1 MMGVEPARLG
11 RYEIVRPLAR
21 GGMAELFLARAT
33 GIQGFEKLVV
43 VKRILPEMARDD
55 EYVEMF
61 LDEARLAAGLH
72 HSNIVQ
78 VYDIGEHEGAPFF
91 AMEYLHGEDVR
102 AILQTALQKRQR
114 PPLEHALSVAI
125 GVAAGL
131 HYAHELH
138 DGEGR
143 PLGIVH
149 RDVSPHNVAVTFDGG
164 VKLLDF
170 GVAKTRRRQSAT
182 RHGTLKGK
190 LGYMSPEQCRGDELD
205 RRSDVFAVAIL
216 LWELVTGRRLYG
228 GRSDFGV
235 MKSIVETDA
244 PRPSMV
250 WPACPPE
257 LEALVMRGLRRE
269 REGRFATAEE
279 LQLALEAF
287 AREQRLAVS
296 GVGLGHW
303 VRELFG
309 ERATRP
315 PEVERT
321 TTLYDLIVPEDDA
334 TGATVVDGVVTA
346 KGGRF
351 AKSAGDNDAEAD
363 GAGGG
368 GTGDTDAEARAPARH
383 TRAVARRK
391 RPRWLPY
398 ALGGAAAIAASIG
411 AWRVVVV
418 MRQPKPAPALS
429 VTPMS
434 TVRPPAAPTPARTI
448 PAPPAT
454 GAVRGV
460 DPPPVDVQLKPPQ
473 PLREEPLLHAATRNP
488 KRPRPAHHAPTRAD
502 HPTRPAEPARID
514 LDAPLPPK

>member
-1 MMGVEPARLG
+1 MMMGVEPQRLG
-11 RYEIVRPLAR
+11 RYEILRPLAR

-43 VKRILPEMARDD
+43 VKRILPALSRDA

-78 VYDIGEHEGAPFF
+78 VYDIGEADGTPFF

-102 AILQTALQKRQR
+102 AILQAALVARQR

-131 HYAHELH
+131 HYAHELR
-138 DGEGR
+138 DGEGK

-216 LWELVTGRRLYG
+216 LWELVTGRRLFG

-235 MKSIVETDA
+235 MKSIVEIDA
-244 PRPSMV
+244 PRPSV
-250 WPACPPE
+250 LWRDCPPA

-269 REGRFATAEE
+269 REGRFSTAEE

-287 AREQRLAVS
+287 ARAERLAVS

-303 VRELFG
+303 VKELFG
-309 ERATRP
+309 ERAVRP
-315 PEVERT
+315 PEVDRT
-321 TTLYDLIVPEDDA
+321 TTLYDLIVADDDGSA
-334 TGATVVDGVVTA
+334 ATVVDGVVTA
-346 KGGRF
+346 QPAAAVG
-351 AKSAGDNDAEAD
+351 ASKSAEAAESAESSRAS
-363 GAGGG
+363 GSIS
-368 GTGDTDAEARAPARH
+368 TDSSLAPVRQ
-383 TRAVARRK
+383 TRAVARRR
-391 RPRWLPY
+391 RPRWLPF
-398 ALGGAAAIAASIG
+398 ALGAALAIAAAAG
-411 AWRVVVV
+411 WRVVAMV
-418 MRQPKPAPALS
+418 RQPRPAPATV
-429 VTPMS
+429 VTPLPQN
-434 TVRPPAAPTPARTI
+434 RPPSPITPARTI
-448 PAPPAT
+448 EPPS
-454 GAVRGV
+454 
-460 DPPPVDVQLKPPQ
+460 VDVELERPLPL

-502 HPTRPAEPARID
+502 HPVRPAEPARID
-514 LDAPLPPK
+514 LDAPLPPR